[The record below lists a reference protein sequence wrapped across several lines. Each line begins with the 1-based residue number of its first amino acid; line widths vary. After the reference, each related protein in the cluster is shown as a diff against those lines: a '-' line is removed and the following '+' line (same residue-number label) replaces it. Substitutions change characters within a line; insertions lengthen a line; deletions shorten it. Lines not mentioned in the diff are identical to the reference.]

1 MPSRPWRCRC
11 CSRNVGEAHH
21 FTSWYLSYFVSLKA
35 SSHTVAVP
43 GSVANLGGGFDTL
56 GVAVELYLRAR
67 IVDVNEAGPGALT
80 VASSTPPVKG
90 QNALVRGYAAAA
102 RRTGRRAPAVTVE
115 VESDIPMAAGLGSSA
130 AATVAGIRIFE
141 QVTGPLTDE
150 ELLGAATEVEGHAD
164 NAAPAL
170 FGGLT
175 SVLERPGLDP
185 VAMRWSWPDDLRLVV
200 ATPAVGLATAK
211 ARAALA
217 DSVPRRDA
225 IFNLQRV
232 LALVHALQSRNFGEL
247 REAAQDRWH
256 QPARASLVPLLPEV
270 LAIDDADVLA
280 SFLSGAGPSVAVLAT
295 RNLDRVSQL
304 LKSMYE
310 RAGVAA
316 TVRVL
321 GVHLSSED
329 LAGAAASGHGRTL

>member
-1 MPSRPWRCRC
+1 M
-11 CSRNVGEAHH
+11 
-21 FTSWYLSYFVSLKA
+21 SLKA
-35 SSHTVAVP
+35 NSHAVVVP

-67 IVDVNEAGPGALT
+67 IVDVRDDGSGTLT
-80 VASSTPPVKG
+80 VVRSTPAVRG
-90 QNALVRGYAAAA
+90 QNALERGYATVAT
-102 RRTGRRAPAVTVE
+102 RTGRRAPAVTVD

-150 ELLGAATEVEGHAD
+150 QLLGAATEVEGHAD

-175 SVLERPGLDP
+175 SVMERAGQDP
-185 VAMRWSWPDDLRLVV
+185 VAVQWSWPEDLRLVV
-200 ATPAVGLATAK
+200 ATPAAGLATAK

-217 DSVPRRDA
+217 DMVPRRDA

-232 LALVHALQSRNFGEL
+232 LAFVHALQSRNFGAL
-247 REAAQDRWH
+247 RDAVQDRWH
-256 QPARASLVPLLPEV
+256 QPARAALVPLLNEV
-270 LAIDDADVLA
+270 LALDDPDVFA
-280 SFLSGAGPSVAVLAT
+280 SFLSGAGPSVAVLAS
-295 RNLDRVSQL
+295 RNLDRVSQML
-304 LKSMYE
+304 ETMYE

-321 GVHLSSED
+321 GVHLPSEA
-329 LAGAAASGHGRTL
+329 LAGAAPAGHGRTV

>member
-1 MPSRPWRCRC
+1 
-11 CSRNVGEAHH
+11 
-21 FTSWYLSYFVSLKA
+21 
-35 SSHTVAVP
+35 VP

-67 IVDVNEAGPGALT
+67 ILDVSDAGPGTLT
-80 VASSTPPVKG
+80 VSTSTPPVKG
-90 QNALVRGYAAAA
+90 QNALERGYAAVA
-102 RRTGRRAPAVTVE
+102 RRTGRRAPTVTVE
-115 VESDIPMAAGLGSSA
+115 VESDVPMAAGLGSSA

-175 SVLERPGLDP
+175 SVLQRTDADP
-185 VAMRWSWPDDLRLVV
+185 VAIRWAWPDDLRLIV
-200 ATPAVGLATAK
+200 ATPAIGLATAK
-211 ARAALA
+211 ARAALPA
-217 DSVPRRDA
+217 TLPQQDA
-225 IFNLQRV
+225 IYNLQRV
-232 LALVHALQSRNFGEL
+232 LALVHALQSRNYGAL
-247 REAAQDRWH
+247 HEAVQDRWH
-256 QPARASLVPLLPEV
+256 QPARAALVPLLKEI
-270 LAIDDADVLA
+270 LAIDDPDVHGA
-280 SFLSGAGPSVAVLAT
+280 FLSGAGPSVAVLAS

-321 GVHLSSED
+321 GVHLRQGSGGQVHSSDGSGGQMQSSMEA
-329 LAGAAASGHGRTL
+329 LASTFASGHGRTA

>member
-1 MPSRPWRCRC
+1 M
-11 CSRNVGEAHH
+11 
-21 FTSWYLSYFVSLKA
+21 
-35 SSHTVAVP
+35 P

-67 IVDVNEAGPGALT
+67 VLDVREAGPGTLT
-80 VASSTPPVKG
+80 VAKSTPPVNG
-90 QNALVRGYAAAA
+90 QNALERGYDAVA
-102 RRTGRRAPAVTVE
+102 RRTGRRAPTVTVE
-115 VESDIPMAAGLGSSA
+115 VESEIPMAAGLGSSA

-141 QVTGPLTDE
+141 QVTGPLSDE

-175 SVLERPGLDP
+175 SVLQRGGADP
-185 VAMRWSWPDDLRLVV
+185 IAFQWDWPDDLRLVV

-211 ARAALA
+211 ARAALPA
-217 DSVPRRDA
+217 TLSQKDA
-225 IFNLQRV
+225 IYNLQRV
-232 LALVHALQSRNFGEL
+232 LALVHALQSRRYGAL
-247 REAAQDRWH
+247 KEAVRDRWH
-256 QPARASLVPLLPEV
+256 QPARAALVPLLKDV
-270 LAIDDADVLA
+270 LDIDDPDVHGT
-280 SFLSGAGPSVAVLAT
+280 FLSGAGPSVALLAS
-295 RNLDRVSQL
+295 RNLEHVCEL

-321 GVHLSSED
+321 GVHQSARQAAKANQSSEA
-329 LAGAAASGHGRTL
+329 LAGAAASGHGRTV

>member
-1 MPSRPWRCRC
+1 
-11 CSRNVGEAHH
+11 
-21 FTSWYLSYFVSLKA
+21 
-35 SSHTVAVP
+35 VP

-56 GVAVELYLRAR
+56 GVAVELYLRAW
-67 IVDVNEAGPGALT
+67 IVDVSERGSGTLT
-80 VASSTPPVKG
+80 VSESTPAVKG
-90 QNALVRGYAAAA
+90 QNALERGYAAIA
-102 RRTGRRAPAVTVE
+102 RRTGRRAPNVTVH

-141 QVTGPLTDE
+141 QVTKPLSDD

-170 FGGLT
+170 FGGLI
-175 SVLERPGLDP
+175 SVLQPEGANPIAL
-185 VAMRWSWPDDLRLVV
+185 RWSWPEDLRLVV

-211 ARAALA
+211 ARAALPA
-217 DSVPRRDA
+217 TVPQKDA

-232 LALVHALQSRNFGEL
+232 LALVHALQSRNYGAL
-247 REAAQDRWH
+247 KEAVRDRWH
-256 QPARASLVPLLPEV
+256 QPARAALVPLLQEV
-270 LAIDDADVLA
+270 LALDDGDVHGA
-280 SFLSGAGPSVAVLAT
+280 FLSGAGPSVAVLAS
-295 RNLDRVSQL
+295 RNLERVSLL

-321 GVHLSSED
+321 GVHLSTD
-329 LAGAAASGHGRTL
+329 VLAGTAASGHGRTV

>member
-1 MPSRPWRCRC
+1 M
-11 CSRNVGEAHH
+11 
-21 FTSWYLSYFVSLKA
+21 SLKA
-35 SSHTVAVP
+35 ISHTVVVP

-56 GVAVELYLRAR
+56 GVAVQVYLRAR
-67 IVDVNEAGPGALT
+67 ILDVSDGGTGGLT
-80 VASSTPPVKG
+80 VAKSVPPVKG
-90 QNALVRGYAAAA
+90 QNALERGYAAVA
-102 RRTGRRAPAVTVE
+102 RRTGRRTPAVTVE

-175 SVLERPGLDP
+175 SVLERQDRNPI
-185 VAMRWSWPDDLRLVV
+185 AMRWSWPEELRLVV

-211 ARAALA
+211 ARAALS
-217 DSVPRRDA
+217 DTVSRRDA

-232 LALVHALQSRNFGEL
+232 LALVHALQSGRYPAL
-247 REAAQDRWH
+247 REAVQDRWH
-256 QPARASLVPLLPEV
+256 QPARASLVPLLAEV
-270 LAIDDADVLA
+270 LAIDDADVFA
-280 SFLSGAGPSVAVLAT
+280 SFLSGAGPSVALLAS
-295 RNLDRVSQL
+295 RNLDRVSDL

-321 GVHLSSED
+321 GVHSSPGAAATVDPSSEA
-329 LAGAAASGHGRTL
+329 LAGAAASGHGRTA